1 MILEGNKVYLR
12 NVQIDDVN
20 HTYYEWMNDK
30 DTNQY
35 METRF
40 YPQTIESIRD
50 FVTKHQNK
58 ADEPFFAICDKYTNK
73 HIGNIKLGPIN
84 YIHRTA
90 DISYFIG
97 DKSYRGQGVA
107 TEAINLVCQY
117 AFDVLGLAKL
127 KAGTYN
133 GNIASE
139 SVLKKNGFI
148 LEGTLRKQVYTT
160 GGQRA
165 NCCLWGLL
173 AEEYYMNR

>member
-1 MILEGNKVYLR
+1 MLQR
-12 NVQIDDVN
+12 Q
-20 HTYYEWMNDK
+20 
-30 DTNQY
+30 
-35 METRF
+35 
-40 YPQTIESIRD
+40 
-50 FVTKHQNK
+50 
-58 ADEPFFAICDKYTNK
+58 
-73 HIGNIKLGPIN
+73 
-84 YIHRTA
+84 
-90 DISYFIG
+90 
-97 DKSYRGQGVA
+97 
-107 TEAINLVCQY
+107 AINLVCQY

-148 LEGTLRKQVYTT
+148 LEGTLRKQVYIT